1 MIAAIAS
8 FFGLIIRLIYQL
20 VNNNYFL
27 SILIFTFLTKLILFP
42 LTWMQIKSTQKIQDI
57 APLDKKIRDKYK
69 NDKNKQAE
77 ELSKLYAE
85 NKINPMGGCLPLLI
99 QIPIIL
105 GMFAIVRQPLTY
117 IVQTPPEEIK
127 TYTQE
132 LLNKEDVTEAE
143 MNSNELVIAK
153 EKNLIDMDV
162 AFGINLG
169 DVPANIMNKDENK
182 KPNPVSIVI
191 PVLTVIFSIILNKIT
206 QKSSNMSEEQIEMQK
221 SMNFTMP
228 LLSGFIAFSM
238 PLALGIY
245 WLFGNILSIIQQ
257 LIITKIIKKD
267 SSKEVLALNKGGK

>member
-20 VNNNYFL
+20 VNSNYFL

-57 APLDKKIRDKYK
+57 APLDQKIRDKYK

-132 LLNKEDVTEAE
+132 LLNKEDVTDAE

-191 PVLTVIFSIILNKIT
+191 PVLTVIFSILLNKIT

-238 PLALGIY
+238 PLALGVSWCFFVI
-245 WLFGNILSIIQQ
+245 W
-257 LIITKIIKKD
+257 
-267 SSKEVLALNKGGK
+267 

>member
-57 APLDKKIRDKYK
+57 APLDQKIRDKYK

-117 IVQTPPEEIK
+117 IVQTPKEEIK

-132 LLNKEDVTEAE
+132 LLKKEDVTEAE
-143 MNSNELVIAK
+143 MNNNELVIAK
-153 EKNLIDMDV
+153 EKKLINMDV
-162 AFGINLG
+162 KFGINLG

-182 KPNPVSIVI
+182 KPNPISVI
-191 PVLTVIFSIILNKIT
+191 IPILTIIFSIIQNKIT
-206 QKSSNMSEEQIEMQK
+206 QKNSNMSEEQIEMQK

-228 LLSGFIAFSM
+228 LLSGFIAFTM
-238 PLALGIY
+238 PLALGVY

-257 LIITKIIKKD
+257 LIISKVIKKD
-267 SSKEVLALNKGGK
+267 DKKEVLTLNKGGK

>member
-1 MIAAIAS
+1 MIAAIAKL
-8 FFGLIIRLIYQL
+8 FGLIIRIIYKL

-27 SILIFTFLTKLILFP
+27 SIIIFTFLTKLILFP
-42 LTWMQIKSTQKIQDI
+42 LTWMQIKSTKKIQDI
-57 APLDKKIRDKYK
+57 APMDQKIRDKYK

-85 NKINPMGGCLPLLI
+85 NKINPLGGCLPLLI

-117 IVQTPPEEIK
+117 IIQTPTEEIK
-127 TYTQE
+127 TYAQE
-132 LLNKEDVTEAE
+132 ILKKEDVTEAE
-143 MNSNELVIAK
+143 INSNEIVIAK

-182 KPNPVSIVI
+182 KPNPISILI
-191 PVLTVIFSIILNKIT
+191 PILTVLFSIIQNKIT
-206 QKSSNMSEEQIEMQK
+206 QKTSNMSEEQIEMQK

-228 LLSGFIAFSM
+228 LISGFITFSM
-238 PLALGIY
+238 PLALGVY

-257 LIITKIIKKD
+257 LIIAKVIKTEPK
-267 SSKEVLALNKGGK
+267 KEVLALNKGGK